1 MTLAESVDLAH
12 WAGIARGVAVE
23 AGELL
28 LDYQG
33 RATIDRKGEYDL
45 VTAADL
51 AAEALCRER
60 LLAAFPGSGYVGEEG
75 ARHDLAALWRWVVDP
90 LDGTNNYANGIPMFC
105 VSIALVR
112 GGATQVGVVHAPRFG
127 ETFVAIRGGGATCN
141 DAPIRVSDKTRL
153 ADAIVGTGFP
163 YDKKTNPHNN
173 LDHFATIVPH
183 VRGIRRMGSAAIDLC
198 WVAMGRLDGFW
209 ELRLNVWDVAAGA
222 LVVAEAGGLVTD
234 FAGEPIGDPPRHV
247 VAGSAAIHGEL
258 RRLLAQNPAW
268 RETGAP

>member
-1 MTLAESVDLAH
+1 MTIAATEDLAH
-12 WAGIARGVAVE
+12 WADIAIAVARE

-28 LDYQG
+28 LDVQG
-33 RATIDRKGEYDL
+33 RASVDRKGEYDL

-75 ARHDLAALWRWVVDP
+75 ARHDLDAEWRWVVDP

-112 GGATQVGVVHAPRFG
+112 EGETQVGVVHAPRFA

-141 DAPIRVSDKTRL
+141 GEPIRVSGKTRL

-163 YDKKTNPHNN
+163 YDKKTNPQNN

-209 ELRLNVWDVAAGA
+209 ELRLNAWDVAAGA
-222 LVVAEAGGLVTD
+222 LAVTEAGGLVTD
-234 FAGEPIGDPPRHV
+234 FSGGPIGDPPRHV
-247 VAGSAAIHGEL
+247 VAGNAAIHGEL
-258 RRLLAQNPAW
+258 RRLLAQNAAW
-268 RETGAP
+268 REDSAP